1 VSSLDSRIENRE
13 GGYQLRLTPLALVVG
28 LLVLSLT
35 AVGVR
40 SQSGRLPSVAVAPVV
55 VLALTFV
62 PGGLAMVWA
71 RSGTQVDARHIVYAV
86 GISLL
91 ALMGVGAVVNIVGP
105 LLGVDRP
112 LSPVPLASGIGV
124 LVGLLAVG
132 ALVGSDGPV
141 EFDIPR
147 LLDPVPLAL
156 LLLPLV
162 GILSVVIWN
171 RLGTNVPLLIV
182 LTVAALSPL
191 ALLAVDTRWHA
202 LGIWSLSLTILYHS
216 SLWQYNGFGGNPAG
230 IWTANEGLW
239 TPGIS
244 QVTDTS
250 SELLQ
255 NGVLFPLYATLADV
269 GILTQYEAINP
280 FFVSFL
286 PVVLFVTFRRYTTS
300 QVGLLG
306 AALFVFAHP
315 FYIQYPQAGR
325 SATPVLFLALLGCV
339 ISDVD
344 SLGQPLAT
352 GLALLFST
360 GIVVAHYGTAY
371 FAMFALIGAVGLVAC
386 IKVVDAYRES
396 GFRHSISG
404 IRADGGVGRR
414 LVSRPYGVLSATFVV
429 WYTVFAIAWY
439 LFLAG
444 GRRFSVLPN
453 HAYNSVMQLL
463 GGDLFGGRTA
473 ARVQRDYGSSVIDI
487 SQRLYIAVAMAT
499 AVGLAYAYYR
509 RLATKEGSI
518 VDDSY
523 LSIATML
530 LGLFGVTFIVR
541 NWGGGRPMMI
551 AFAFVAVFAVV
562 GTVIGTSVVGYLAQR
577 HRASTLGAYLTNR
590 SFTREWGLWV
600 FGIFLAV
607 LLLLNAGVASAVVL
621 GGDAPSNVPIQ
632 SEGDRE
638 TDIATHV
645 WMIDHHDGPSVYGD
659 YTAEG
664 QTDWYRSEIVA
675 STDPMADYEG
685 WRPQGELNEIGT
697 ETDFSERD
705 DYGYVMLLGHN
716 VEDGTVWTG
725 HEGHNP
731 SVDQHMPPLDD
742 HTKIYT
748 SGKSEIYHWPG
759 SED

>member
-1 VSSLDSRIENRE
+1 VRSLDSSIEARE
-13 GGYQLRLTPLALVVG
+13 KGYRLRLTPLALVVG
-28 LLVLSLT
+28 LVGLALV

-71 RSGTQVDARHIVYAV
+71 RSGTRLDGRHLVYAV

-91 ALMGVGAVVNIVGP
+91 ALMAVGASVNVVGP
-105 LLGVDRP
+105 HLDVERP
-112 LSPVPLASGIGV
+112 LSPVPLAGGIGL
-124 LVGLLAVG
+124 LVGVLSVG
-132 ALVGSDGPV
+132 ALAGSDGPV
-141 EFDIPR
+141 EIDSPQ
-147 LLDPVPLAL
+147 LLAPVPLAL
-156 LLLPLV
+156 GVLPLV
-162 GILSVVIWN
+162 AILSVVVWN
-171 RLGTNVPLLIV
+171 QLGTNIPLLVV
-182 LTVAALSPL
+182 LTVAAFVPL
-191 ALLAVDTRWHA
+191 ALLAVDERWHA
-202 LGIWSLSLTILYHS
+202 LGIWSLSLTVLYHS

-230 IWTANEGLW
+230 IWTASEGIW
-239 TPGIS
+239 TPGIT

-269 GILTQYEAINP
+269 GILTQYEVVNP

-339 ISDVD
+339 ISDVE

-352 GLALLFST
+352 GLALLFSA
-360 GIVVAHYGTAY
+360 GIVVSHYGTAY
-371 FAMFALIGAVGLVAC
+371 FTMFALIGAVALVALL
-386 IKVVDAYRES
+386 KVVDAYRAVGVRRS
-396 GFRHSISG
+396 VSRL
-404 IRADGGVGRR
+404 RADGGMGR
-414 LVSRPYGVLSATFVV
+414 LASRPYGVLSATFVV

-439 LFLAG
+439 LFLAE

-487 SQRLYIAVAMAT
+487 SQRLYIAVALLT
-499 AVGLAYAYYR
+499 ALGLAYAYYR
-509 RLATKEGSI
+509 RLASSEVAV

-530 LGLFGVTFIVR
+530 LGLFAVTFVVR

-551 AFAFVAVFAVV
+551 AFSFVAVFAVV
-562 GTVIGTSVVGYLAQR
+562 GTVVGTSVCGYLAQR
-577 HRASTLGAYLTNR
+577 HRAPTLSTYLTSLR
-590 SFTREWGLWV
+590 FRREWGLSV
-600 FGIFLAV
+600 FGVFLAV
-607 LLLLNAGVASAVVL
+607 LLLLNAGVASAVV
-621 GGDAPSNVPIQ
+621 GGSEAPSNVPIQ
-632 SEGDRE
+632 TESDRE

-645 WMIDHHDGPSVYGD
+645 WMIDHHGGPSVYGD
-659 YTAEG
+659 YTANG

-675 STDPMADYEG
+675 NTEPIADYEG
-685 WRPQGELNEIGT
+685 WRPQGELTAVGT
-697 ETDFSERD
+697 DADFSED
-705 DYGYVMLLGHN
+705 DEYGYVMLLGHN
-716 VEDGTVWTG
+716 VEEGTVWTG
-725 HEGHNP
+725 HAAHEP
-731 SVDQHMPPLDD
+731 SLDQHNPPLDD

-748 SGKSEIYHWPG
+748 SGHSEIYHWPDA
-759 SED
+759 ED